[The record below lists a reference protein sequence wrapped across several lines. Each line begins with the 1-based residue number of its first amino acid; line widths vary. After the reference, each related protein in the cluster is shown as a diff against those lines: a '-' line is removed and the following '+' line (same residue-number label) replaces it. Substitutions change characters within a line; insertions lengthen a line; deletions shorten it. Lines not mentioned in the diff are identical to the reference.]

1 VHVVLLPIEDVIR
14 HFRDGHRDAGG
25 RQGRQRLRMSFFGR
39 RVALGSRLATGAR
52 MTVVTLAEIFA
63 LARRIAI
70 LVRIPTGASRFW
82 CRVSDSRLVMASAG
96 RGFDVGERGL
106 EI

>member
-1 VHVVLLPIEDVIR
+1 
-14 HFRDGHRDAGG
+14 
-25 RQGRQRLRMSFFGR
+25 MSFFGR

-63 LARRIAI
+63 LARCIAI

-82 CRVSDSRLVMASAG
+82 CRVSGSRLVMASAG
-96 RGFDVGERGL
+96 RGLDVGERGL
-106 EI
+106 EIWHVPVVERWLGDRHPGTEHQIFFGHREHVD